1 MGRLLSKTDNSDISS
16 KSGRRWSRLNKTTLA
31 LHCNELAATPSKST
45 TS

>member
-16 KSGRRWSRLNKTTLA
+16 KSGRRRSSLDKTTLA
-31 LHCNELAATPSKST
+31 LLCNELAATPSKSA